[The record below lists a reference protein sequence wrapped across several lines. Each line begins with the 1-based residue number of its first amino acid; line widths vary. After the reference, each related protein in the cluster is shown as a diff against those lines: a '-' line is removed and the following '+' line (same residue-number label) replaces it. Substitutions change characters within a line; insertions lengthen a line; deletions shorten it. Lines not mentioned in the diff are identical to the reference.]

1 MPRHIVGRVNLS
13 NWLLQ
18 ISKNSIGISRESKR
32 KTKVTLYL
40 TQVQ

>member
-18 ISKNSIGISRESKR
+18 ISKNSIGVSRESK